1 MTDGLGRE
9 IESADDAA
17 AARTEVVERVR
28 SHAGRAARELAL
40 LEGGDYGRETF
51 DTERGSWTLK
61 YEGGDVQYLRYEP
74 RASGETYVVS
84 TKQPPEPAELAAALA
99 DYDAF
104 VAAFNEY
111 VASYDDVLEGV
122 PTEFPEVASTAAAV
136 AERDRIVARIREVAD
151 AMAGELHRYGDDYG
165 TYQTTISGTRWELK
179 WEAGRAS
186 YLRVGGE
193 GGVYLLSQYSPATPH
208 DLRRYADDVGAFVEA
223 FNDHVTELEADLD
236 TVSL

>member
-1 MTDGLGRE
+1 MTDGLERE

-17 AARTEVVERVR
+17 AARDEVLEDVR

-51 DTERGSWTLK
+51 DTDGGSWTLK

-74 RASGETYVVS
+74 RTGGETYVVS
-84 TKQPPEPAELAAALA
+84 TREPPEPEALATALA

-104 VAAFNEY
+104 VAAFNAF
-111 VASYDDVLEGV
+111 VASYDDVLADV
-122 PTEFPEVASTAAAV
+122 PTEFPEVASTAEAV

-151 AMAGELHRYGDDYG
+151 AMADELHRYGDSYG
-165 TYQTTISGTRWELK
+165 SYTTTVSGTRWELK
-179 WEAGRAS
+179 WEEGRTS
-186 YLRVGGE
+186 YLRIGGE
-193 GGVYLLSQYSPATPH
+193 GGVYLLSQYSPATPE

-223 FNDHVTELEADLD
+223 FNGHVADLEADLD